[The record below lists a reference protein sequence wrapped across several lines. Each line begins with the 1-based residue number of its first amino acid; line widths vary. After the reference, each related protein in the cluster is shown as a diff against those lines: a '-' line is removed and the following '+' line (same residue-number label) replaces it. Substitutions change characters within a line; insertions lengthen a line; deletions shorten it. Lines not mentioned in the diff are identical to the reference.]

1 MSFQTLIIA
10 SGSKGNCLVVQTENT
25 ALLLDAG
32 VSMRRIQ
39 DSMTAQ
45 GMAFDKLS
53 AVIVSHEHSDH
64 TRSVGAISRKLRIP
78 IFINRSTL
86 GSCEWKLGRVDDRIE
101 FFNTGTAFQIGDI
114 IVEAFASSHDAADSC
129 NFVFYPEFEPTRRLG
144 VATDL
149 GYPTQL
155 SVVKLSNATT
165 LVLESNH
172 DEVMLMEGPYD
183 WHLKQR
189 IRSSQGHLSN
199 LQAVGLVSSLMHPGL
214 KTLILA
220 HLSEVNN
227 HPELARSTM
236 SSYLQSIR
244 SEVRL
249 IVAEQDRATELIDV

>member
-1 MSFQTLIIA
+1 MLFQTLVIA
-10 SGSKGNCLVVQTENT
+10 SGSKGNCVLVQTGRT

-39 DSMTAQ
+39 ESMADW
-45 GMAFDKLS
+45 GIPFDKLS
-53 AVIVSHEHSDH
+53 AIIVSHEHGDH

-78 IFINRSTL
+78 IIINRSTL
-86 GSCEWKLGRVDDRIE
+86 AQCDWKLGKVDDRITL
-101 FFNTGTAFQIGDI
+101 FNTGTAFQVGDI
-114 IVEAFASSHDAADSC
+114 IIEAFASSHDAADSC
-129 NFVFYPEFEPTRRLG
+129 NFVFYPESEQSRRLG

-155 SVVKLSNATT
+155 SVLKLSNAST
-165 LVLESNH
+165 LILESNH

-189 IRSSQGHLSN
+189 IRSTQGHLSN
-199 LQAVGLVSSLMHPGL
+199 VQAVGLLSSLMHPGL
-214 KTLILA
+214 KNLVLA
-220 HLSEVNN
+220 HLSEINN
-227 HPELARSTM
+227 HPELARNTM
-236 SSYLQSIR
+236 DAYLKSIR

>member
-1 MSFQTLIIA
+1 MLFQTLVIA
-10 SGSKGNCLVVQTENT
+10 SGSKGNCLVVQTETT

-39 DSMTAQ
+39 ESMAKVGIT
-45 GMAFDKLS
+45 FDKLA

-64 TRSVGAISRKLRIP
+64 TRSVGAVSRKLRIP
-78 IFINRSTL
+78 IYINRSTL
-86 GSCEWKLGRVDDRIE
+86 GQCDWKLGRVDDRIAL
-101 FFNTGTAFQIGDI
+101 FHTGTAFQVGDI

-129 NFVFYPEFEPTRRLG
+129 NFVFYPESDPARKLG

-155 SVVKLSNATT
+155 SVVKLTNATT

-199 LQAVGLVSSLMHPGL
+199 LQAVGFVSSLMHPGL
-214 KTLILA
+214 KTLVLA

-227 HPELARSTM
+227 HPELARRTM
-236 SSYLQSIR
+236 ASYLQSIR

-249 IVAEQDRATELIDV
+249 IVAEQDRATELLDI

>member
-1 MSFQTLIIA
+1 MLFQTLVIA
-10 SGSKGNCLVVQTENT
+10 SGSKGNSLLVQTGST
-25 ALLLDAG
+25 AILLDAG

-39 DSMTAQ
+39 ESLDQ
-45 GMAFDKLS
+45 VGIPFNKL
-53 AVIVSHEHSDH
+53 AAILVSHEHSDH
-64 TRSVGAISRKLRIP
+64 TRSVGAISRKLKIP
-78 IFINRSTL
+78 IYINRSTL
-86 GSCEWKLGRVDDRIE
+86 AQCDWKLGRVDDRIML
-101 FFNTGTAFQIGDI
+101 FHTGSSFQIGDI

-129 NFVFYPEFEPTRRLG
+129 NFLFYPEFVSDRRLG

-155 SVVKLSNATT
+155 SMVKLANVST

-199 LQAVGLVSSLMHPGL
+199 LQAVGLVSAIMHQGL
-214 KTLILA
+214 KNLVLA

-227 HPELARSTM
+227 DPRLAHSAM
-236 SSYLQSIR
+236 DSYLQSIR